1 MNSRSASRLSTINIY
16 LANERA
22 KNLPSNPSL
31 KFMWLYLIQG
41 IGFGFAAA
49 AQPGP
54 LQTFLT
60 TQALTKGWRS
70 TLLSAFAPLVS
81 DGFIVPVVLF
91 VLSQMPAWIQR
102 FLYLAGGLFVLYLAY
117 GAFMAWRNFNETL
130 PATAMP
136 SHQSLLKA
144 ALTNVLSPAPYI
156 YWSLVTGPILLAGWH
171 KSSSFGI
178 AFLLGFYVT
187 FVLSLMA
194 IIIVF
199 GAAQKLE
206 PKVNRALVGAS
217 AVALSCFGLYQLW
230 LGMMM

>member
-1 MNSRSASRLSTINIY
+1 MR
-16 LANERA
+16 
-22 KNLPSNPSL
+22 
-31 KFMWLYLIQG
+31 LYLIQG

-60 TQALTKGWRS
+60 TQALTKGWRR
-70 TLLSAFAPLVS
+70 TLLAAFAPLLS

-91 VLSQMPAWIQR
+91 ALSQMPAWVQR

-117 GAFMAWRNFNETL
+117 GAYMAWRNFDESL
-130 PATAMP
+130 PATDMP
-136 SHQSLLKA
+136 SRQSLIKA
-144 ALTNVLSPAPYI
+144 ALTNILSPAPYI

-171 KSSSFGI
+171 KSSTFGI

-187 FVLSLMA
+187 FVIGLMG

-199 GAAQKLE
+199 GAAQKLG
-206 PKVNRALVGAS
+206 PKVNRALVGMS
-217 AVALSCFGLYQLW
+217 ALALLCFGLYQLW
-230 LGMMM
+230 LGMMT